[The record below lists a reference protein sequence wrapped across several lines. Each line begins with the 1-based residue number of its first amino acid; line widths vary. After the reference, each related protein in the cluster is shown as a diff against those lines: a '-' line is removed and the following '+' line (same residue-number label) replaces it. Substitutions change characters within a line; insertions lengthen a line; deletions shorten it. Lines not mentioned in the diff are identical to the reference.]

1 LGVRIFDKP
10 EHPKTGASL
19 ALPRRE
25 ARSARRR
32 LRRHRFR
39 IQQIKMLFDTF
50 GIMKISDIQNMYNSS
65 EKQPN
70 VYKLRYEALE
80 RCLTKEETVR
90 VLIHIAQRRG
100 FKSNRKADTQDKKSE
115 SGRMLDA
122 VEQNNQLMLLK
133 GYRTVGEMLFKD
145 DKYSVTKKNKA
156 DDYSHTVSFQAVL
169 DEINQIFDSQKK
181 LFNPIITNNLIE
193 KYIKIF
199 SSRRS
204 FDEGPGKGSPYAGNQ
219 IEKMLGKCTFEA
231 NEKRAVKASYTFER
245 FMLFNKLNN
254 LRIYKIGGGYRK
266 LSDGER
272 TLIVNTAYNSP
283 EVTFSR
289 IRKLLN
295 LEKEETFKGL
305 TYGKKSI
312 DDVDVILHS
321 KWQNKQ
327 PWFLLNQAD

>member
-1 LGVRIFDKP
+1 
-10 EHPKTGASL
+10 
-19 ALPRRE
+19 
-25 ARSARRR
+25 
-32 LRRHRFR
+32 
-39 IQQIKMLFDTF
+39 
-50 GIMKISDIQNMYNSS
+50 
-65 EKQPN
+65 
-70 VYKLRYEALE
+70 
-80 RCLTKEETVR
+80 LTKEETVR